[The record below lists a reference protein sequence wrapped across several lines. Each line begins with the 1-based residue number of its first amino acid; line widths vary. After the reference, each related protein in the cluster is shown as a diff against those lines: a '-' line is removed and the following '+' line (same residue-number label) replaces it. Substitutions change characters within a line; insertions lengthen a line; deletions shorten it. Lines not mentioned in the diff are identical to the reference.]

1 MSNVNKLN
9 QSLLS
14 ELNTGIIILDAS
26 LKVKFINPSALTI
39 LDTTEKTSIGQ
50 KIDRLF
56 YEEPES
62 FEDFQESLDQKR
74 SFTKTD
80 AVLNLKKGSTV
91 LCTYIVHPLNEGEET
106 GLLLEIINKEA
117 SSELIERYRMKANQQ
132 ISQDFVRGLAHEIK
146 NPLSGIRGSA
156 QLLSN
161 KLEKR
166 DLKEYTDIVIKQTD
180 RLTALV
186 DNILGPNKK
195 PDFQY
200 QNIHYPIENVIK
212 LIENESGYKNI
223 KIVKDFDP
231 SIPDLF
237 IDSYLIE
244 NSILNLIKN
253 ARDALV
259 DSESISPQ
267 INIITR
273 VAYGEMIDSE
283 RNSTVCKISIID
295 NGPGIREDIKDS
307 IFFPMI
313 TGKDKGTGLGLS
325 ITQGIISQ
333 HSGNIHFSSE
343 PNRTE
348 FFINIPINADKGLDL
363 HIANG

>member
-1 MSNVNKLN
+1 LSNLN

-14 ELNTGIIILDAS
+14 ELTTGIVILDTS
-26 LKVKFINPSALTI
+26 LKIKFINSSALGI
-39 LDTTEKTSIGQ
+39 LDTTERNSVKQ
-50 KIDRLF
+50 EIDQIF
-56 YEEPES
+56 FEEPES
-62 FEDFQESLDQKR
+62 VSSFREALEKKH

-80 AVLNLKKGSTV
+80 AILNLKRGGKV
-91 LCTYIVHPLNEGEET
+91 LCTYIVHPLSDENEP

-161 KLEKR
+161 KLMSQ

-180 RLTALV
+180 RLTSLV
-186 DNILGPNKK
+186 DNILGPNEK
-195 PDFQY
+195 PDFKY
-200 QNIHYPIENVIK
+200 QNIHYPIENVLN
-212 LIENESGYKNI
+212 LIENEQSYEGI
-223 KIVKDFDP
+223 LITKDFDP
-231 SIPDLF
+231 SIPDLL

-253 ARDALV
+253 AKEALK
-259 DSESISPQ
+259 ESNSSNPE
-267 INIITR
+267 INIMTR
-273 VAYGEMIDSE
+273 VSHGEIIDGE

-295 NGPGIREDIKDS
+295 NGPGIEEEIKDS

-333 HSGNIHFSSE
+333 HKGNIHFSTE
-343 PNRTE
+343 PDRTE
-348 FFINIPINADKGLDL
+348 FFINIPINVNKDLDL
-363 HIANG
+363 KIVNG

>member
-1 MSNVNKLN
+1 MSNLN

-14 ELNTGIIILDAS
+14 ELTTGIVILDSS
-26 LKVKFINPSALTI
+26 LRVKFINSSALTI
-39 LDTTEKTSIGQ
+39 LDTTEKSSLKQ
-50 KIDRLF
+50 KLDQIF
-56 YEEPES
+56 FEEPES
-62 FEDFQESLDQKR
+62 LDSFTEALNQKR

-80 AVLNLKKGSTV
+80 AVLNLKRGSKV
-91 LCTYIVHPLNEGEET
+91 LCTYIVHPFTDEKET

-117 SSELIERYRMKANQQ
+117 SSELIERYRMRTNQQ

-156 QLLSN
+156 QLLRN
-161 KLEKR
+161 KLTSL
-166 DLKEYTDIVIKQTD
+166 DLKEYTDIIIKQTD

-186 DNILGPNKK
+186 DNILGPNEK
-195 PDFQY
+195 PDFKY
-200 QNIHYPIENVIK
+200 QNIHYPIENV
-212 LIENESGYKNI
+212 LNLVENEKDYKTI
-223 KIVKDFDP
+223 TIIKDFDP

-244 NSILNLIKN
+244 NGILNLTKN
-253 ARDALV
+253 AKDALL
-259 DSESISPQ
+259 DSKTSSPQ
-267 INIITR
+267 IRIVTRISHGEIID
-273 VAYGEMIDSE
+273 GE
-283 RNSTVCKISIID
+283 RNSTVCKISVID
-295 NGPGIREDIKDS
+295 NGPGIQEEIRDS

-333 HSGNIHFSSE
+333 HKGNIHFSSE

-348 FFINIPINADKGLDL
+348 FFINIPITSNKESDL
-363 HIANG
+363 SIANG